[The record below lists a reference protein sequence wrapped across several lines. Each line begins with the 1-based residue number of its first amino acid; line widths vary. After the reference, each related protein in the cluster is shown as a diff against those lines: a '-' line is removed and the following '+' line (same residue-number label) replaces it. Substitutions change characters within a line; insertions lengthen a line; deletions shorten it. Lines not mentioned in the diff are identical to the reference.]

1 MIWAIGP
8 DDELSKLTAY
18 AEQLGLTYPVL
29 IDPEG
34 LQAYSKYVINGTT
47 TNSVFPQDWII
58 GVDGTV
64 RYVST
69 AYEPAHMIAVLEEE
83 LAKMPSPPPGGTG
96 GRSR

>member
-1 MIWAIGP
+1 M
-8 DDELSKLTAY
+8 LH
-18 AEQLGLTYPVL
+18 
-29 IDPEG
+29 DPQG
-34 LQAYSKYVINGTT
+34 LQAHDKYVIHGTT

-83 LAKMPSPPPGGTG
+83 LAKMPSPPPGGTA